1 MDNKRDDFSEFLKW
15 LLTGETQKTVRK
27 EVYGNEDA
35 EVAKA
40 KELATGVLG
49 ESTSDSEA
57 LGILSTALGIVLGK
71 VLTGEPHAVI
81 VPKVNGEE
89 KGVINTFIG
98 DKLTNTFSLGRVREV
113 LQLLSVIPSS
123 LLRVLHQCPRWKN

>member
-1 MDNKRDDFSEFLKW
+1 MDKKRDDFSEFLKG
-15 LLTGETQKTVRK
+15 LLTGETQKTVRE
-27 EVYGNEDA
+27 EVYVTEDA
-35 EVAKA
+35 EEVKA
-40 KELATGVLG
+40 KELAIGVLG

-81 VPKVNGEE
+81 VPEVNGEE

-113 LQLLSVIPSS
+113 LKLDEISVEDI
-123 LLRVLHQCPRWKN
+123 LKVNR

>member
-1 MDNKRDDFSEFLKW
+1 MDNKRDDFSEFLKG
-15 LLTGETQKTVRK
+15 LLTGETQKTVRE
-27 EVYGNEDA
+27 EVYVTEDA
-35 EVAKA
+35 EVVKA
-40 KELATGVLG
+40 KELAIGVLG

-113 LQLLSVIPSS
+113 LKLDEISVEDI
-123 LLRVLHQCPRWKN
+123 LKINR